1 MPGTLNNLEFDAA
14 GNIVIASY
22 GSTMAKISPAGN
34 ILWYLSGIENG
45 IKDIDLDPFGNIF
58 VLSHGSFGVIP
69 FISTD
74 ITVKNIVPPE
84 HYCGRNIT
92 ILAMKNL
99 VDR

>member
-45 IKDIDLDPFGNIF
+45 IKILIWIHSEIF
-58 VLSHGSFGVIP
+58 SFCR
-69 FISTD
+69 
-74 ITVKNIVPPE
+74 TV
-84 HYCGRNIT
+84 R
-92 ILAMKNL
+92 LA
-99 VDR
+99 

>member
-74 ITVKNIVPPE
+74 ITVKNIVPPSIIVVATL
-84 HYCGRNIT
+84 RFWQ
-92 ILAMKNL
+92 
-99 VDR
+99 